1 MRFDAYFLLR
11 HEFFICP
18 PCTIHKRVS
27 HEDETSCDVVFKS
40 LIRSAQYRS
49 NARTYGFNHRHRTS
63 ARQTEP
69 FKQIHTVE
77 RFGSVSLPETSFQF
91 YRVRQP
97 NARIYILYVSN
108 NIFKYTIIVIH
119 IIIMY
124 LYILRVSVC
133 MCVIRVLSIRFPLT
147 LSSSCIVGQLAT

>member
-1 MRFDAYFLLR
+1 MRLDAYFSLR
-11 HEFFICP
+11 HEFFIRS

-27 HEDETSCDVVFKS
+27 HEDKTSCDVVFKTR
-40 LIRSAQYRS
+40 IRSAQYRS
-49 NARTYGFNHRHRTS
+49 EGNARMYGSNHRHRTS

-97 NARIYILYVSN
+97 NARIYYTYQIIYL
-108 NIFKYTIIVIH
+108 NI
-119 IIIMY
+119 
-124 LYILRVSVC
+124 
-133 MCVIRVLSIRFPLT
+133 
-147 LSSSCIVGQLAT
+147 Q